1 MRPRRPP
8 RRRSPAG
15 TAPVP
20 AAALEAR
27 LVPIVKE
34 VARIARSGEPPL
46 AKLEG
51 ALEVLFGAY
60 GAGAPDFTDPLMD
73 GWLSARRD
81 KQHRLALAW
90 QREQVRLSLADVLAE
105 GQRTRAVRADVDP
118 GAAAALMLGAAEAGL
133 LQAPTQGGAVG
144 PAEQVRTL
152 IALVR
157 AGA

>member
-1 MRPRRPP
+1 MAAPP
-8 RRRSPAG
+8 
-15 TAPVP
+15 PVP

-34 VARIARSGEPPL
+34 VARIAGSGEAPL

-60 GAGAPDFTDPLMD
+60 GAGAPDFTDRLID
-73 GWLSARRD
+73 GWVSARRD
-81 KQHRLALAW
+81 KQHRLTLAW
-90 QREQVRLSLADVLAE
+90 QREQVRLSLADVIAE
-105 GQRTRAVRADVDP
+105 GQRHGTFRPGVDA

-133 LQAPTQGGAVG
+133 LQTPTQGGAIG
-144 PAEQVRTL
+144 PAEQVRAL
-152 IALVR
+152 IVLLK